1 MATMNASLADRVN
14 EQDLSFTEFLM
25 RTWTGSENA
34 GGHAGDLG
42 GTAFAGFGVLL
53 GGEETAEPRTGI
65 VERALLEDL
74 VIEDL
79 DHPAPV
85 VAAWTYCG

>member
-1 MATMNASLADRVN
+1 MATMNASLVDRVK

-25 RTWTGSENA
+25 RTWTESEIV

-42 GTAFAGFGVLL
+42 GTAFAGFGGFL
-53 GGEETAEPRTGI
+53 GGEGTPESRTGI